1 MSRIPP
7 VTPERADGPTQ
18 AIFQELQEAFHK
30 VPNLFATIAHYP
42 PALRPLLEYFH
53 AVYSKST
60 IPKRLLELA
69 ILRIS
74 LGTQAEYCLTLH
86 KAFALEH
93 GVTYDEIMSLTE
105 DPSHTRFPEPE
116 RAVLDYTAQLGSD
129 SRGVTDELFAKLHR
143 HFSEA
148 EILNLTLM
156 VGLAQLFGHLSNALD
171 IPMDSP
177 ILAQQAD

>member
-1 MSRIPP
+1 MSRIPLI
-7 VTPERADGPTQ
+7 TPEQADGPTRE
-18 AIFQELQEAFHK
+18 FYQELGQMFHK

-42 PALRPLLEYFH
+42 PALRPLLDYFH
-53 AVYSKST
+53 AVYTKST

-74 LGTQAEYCLTLH
+74 LVAQSEYCLTLH

-93 GVTYDEIMSLTE
+93 GVTYDEIMSLNE
-105 DPSHTRFPEPE
+105 DPRHTRFNDQE
-116 RAVLDYTAQLGSD
+116 RAVLDYTAQFGSD
-129 SRGVTDELFAKLHR
+129 SRGVTDELFARLRR
-143 HFSEA
+143 HFSEP

-156 VGLAQLFGHLSNALD
+156 VGLAQLFGHLSNALS

-177 ILAQQAD
+177 SLAKQAD